1 LSFSHNFAPK
11 NKRKNSCKREPVQN
25 SGTQRDKTV
34 KKRYKREFKN
44 EFEDE
49 TAKKKLISDL
59 V

>member
-1 LSFSHNFAPK
+1 LSLSHNFAPK
-11 NKRKNSCKREPVQN
+11 KRKNSCKREPVQN
-25 SGTQRDKTV
+25 PGTQRDKTV
-34 KKRYKREFKN
+34 KKRYEKGFKH